1 MLFTSQ
7 NVFTSIPKDMEV
19 ILKTLD
25 GNTITITHAQATKLK
40 NGKALMILTWNDPPV
55 NSVNATLA
63 WYLVTGIIF
72 TDNETEAIIYFN
84 NGNADGNDYS
94 MASGYVRIQ
103 G

>member
-19 ILKTLD
+19 ILKQL
-25 GNTITITHAQATKLK
+25 GNKIIITRAQAQKLQ
-40 NGKALMILTWNDPPV
+40 NGEALMMLTWANPPIGHT
-55 NSVNATLA
+55 STQMA
-63 WYLVTGIIF
+63 WYLVTGMIF
-72 TDNETEAIIYFN
+72 EDNGASAIIYFN